1 MDENHA
7 AFNKKYPWAASRTIT
22 VGISDEHPFLAT
34 AYRSARKH
42 HLIFRQK
49 QYQAAFLQKYEK
61 TRRSML
67 KKSIEINDRHAL
79 SLRIHAAIT
88 PGHPFL
94 GEKHRKGLSTG
105 GVRRWIE
112 GIDDKPLWEEE
123 EDRMYDPNVNRSI
136 TALQMH

>member
-1 MDENHA
+1 
-7 AFNKKYPWAASRTIT
+7 
-22 VGISDEHPFLAT
+22 
-34 AYRSARKH
+34 
-42 HLIFRQK
+42 
-49 QYQAAFLQKYEK
+49 
-61 TRRSML
+61 ML